1 MAKKNENNENLTIP
15 ETETESERHRE
26 GTSTDSKA
34 GRTITF
40 VSRMKFKEMDP
51 EEENLQ
57 DSIREKRSSS
67 EISL

>member
-40 VSRMKFKEMDP
+40 VSKNPNEMDP
-51 EEENLQ
+51 EEANLQ
-57 DSIREKRSSS
+57 DSIREEETHRR
-67 EISL
+67 LA